1 MISYSNGCTR
11 IAILLIEDIPKHQKR
26 SRKIK
31 IRNPRQHGNGKE
43 KKGSE
48 IMDEMQQ
55 RLNLENLGIAL
66 HSAEGG
72 MSGSPSL
79 VEYSQNTTFIHSG
92 EKPSLVVGEYWFRA
106 QWKYYFHYQPL
117 QSGAAV
123 AENRA
128 IAGFQLRFC
137 GAARGKESKCK
148 CNCGAASRPGCKRK
162 REQLGG
168 LQVDQVASEIAIVG
182 LQVDQVAKEGERK

>member
-1 MISYSNGCTR
+1 MID
-11 IAILLIEDIPKHQKR
+11 IVLLLQKNLG
-26 SRKIK
+26 KIR

-79 VEYSQNTTFIHSG
+79 VEYSQNTTSQLHSG
-92 EKPSLVVGEYWFRA
+92 EKPSLIAEYYFHS
-106 QWKYYFHYQPL
+106 QWRKAPLHSSGMAEYYFHYQPL
-117 QSGAAV
+117 QSGVGGAAV

-128 IAGFQLRFC
+128 IVGLQLRFC
-137 GAARGKESKCK
+137 GAARGKES
-148 CNCGAASRPGCKRK
+148 NW
-162 REQLGG
+162 G
-168 LQVDQVASEIAIVG
+168 LQVQV
-182 LQVDQVAKEGERK
+182 QVQLRGCK

>member
-1 MISYSNGCTR
+1 MID
-11 IAILLIEDIPKHQKR
+11 IVLLLQKNLG
-26 SRKIK
+26 KIR
-31 IRNPRQHGNGKE
+31 IRNPRQHGNGEE

-79 VEYSQNTTFIHSG
+79 VEYSQNTTFIHNG
-92 EKPSLVVGEYWFRA
+92 EKPSLIAECYFHS
-106 QWKYYFHYQPL
+106 QWRKAPLHSSGMAEYYFHYQPL
-117 QSGAAV
+117 QSGVGGAAV

-128 IAGFQLRFC
+128 IVGLQLRFC
-137 GAARGKESKCK
+137 GAARGKES
-148 CNCGAASRPGCKRK
+148 NW
-162 REQLGG
+162 G
-168 LQVDQVASEIAIVG
+168 LQVQVQVQLRGCKLTRVQEEKRAIGGVC
-182 LQVDQVAKEGERK
+182 K